1 MDRNTKL
8 PAMLTVGEVASRSGV
23 AVSAIHFYEAK
34 GLISSL
40 RTKGNQRRFSRD
52 ILRRIAIIRTAQR
65 LGISLEEICGLVTPI
80 PAGKQPSVAQVREMI
95 ATWRSAIQRRIDG
108 LTQLRDHMDGCI
120 GCGCLSLED
129 CPLRNP
135 EDELRHNGTGA
146 VLLKEEGDSD
156 I

>member
-1 MDRNTKL
+1 MEPKHKL
-8 PAMLTVGEVASRSGV
+8 PPVLSVGEVARRSGV
-23 AVSAIHFYEAK
+23 AVSTLHFYEAK

-40 RTKGNQRRFSRD
+40 RTRGNQRRFSRD

-65 LGISLEEICGLVTPI
+65 QGISLEEICGLVTPI
-80 PAGKQPSVAQVREMI
+80 PAGKQPSAAQVRDMI
-95 ATWRSAIQRRIDG
+95 AIWRKAIQQRIDG

-135 EDELRHNGTGA
+135 EDELGVNGKGA
-146 VLLKEEGDSD
+146 VLLDDAADGV
-156 I
+156 